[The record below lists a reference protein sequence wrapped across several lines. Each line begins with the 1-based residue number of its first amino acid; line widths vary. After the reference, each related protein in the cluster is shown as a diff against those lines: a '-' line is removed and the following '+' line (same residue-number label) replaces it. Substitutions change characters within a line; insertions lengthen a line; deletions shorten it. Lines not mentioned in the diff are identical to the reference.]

1 MTNSKINLFQLII
14 ILLSG
19 VLLWFIPTP
28 SGLEDKAWH
37 IFVIFLMTIVG
48 IITNVMP
55 MGAVALASITAL
67 SLTKTLSLQ
76 EALSG
81 FSSNIAW
88 LIVIAFFI
96 ARGFIQTNLGQRI
109 AYMLISAFGKS
120 STGLSYSL
128 IFTEFLLAP
137 LIPST
142 SARGGG
148 IIYPIATSLAR
159 EYDQMSGHK
168 SKTSSFLIMTCFH
181 TNVVCCALF
190 LTSMAGNSLIKSLA
204 GNIGVNISWGNWAL
218 ATIVPGLINL
228 FLLPY
233 IVSLTIKPDI
243 KSNQQIV
250 DIAKQSLKAQ
260 GNLKRNE
267 IVMLIVL
274 ALMLF
279 LWIFGS
285 FIKLDATSAAL
296 IGFCILIIS
305 GVINWESILEEKA
318 AWETFIWFSTL
329 LMLSDY
335 LAKMGIDLWLKNN
348 ITAVIAPFSAGTAI
362 LLLGLFY
369 FYCHYF
375 FASITGRI
383 TVMYSIFLLILIEL
397 GAPPLISALGLAIL
411 SNLSAGLTHYGINT
425 APIYFKAGYFTAS
438 QWFKAGIIIST
449 TNLLLWV
456 IFGSVWWKVL
466 GWW

>member
-1 MTNSKINLFQLII
+1 
-14 ILLSG
+14 
-19 VLLWFIPTP
+19 
-28 SGLEDKAWH
+28 
-37 IFVIFLMTIVG
+37 
-48 IITNVMP
+48 
-55 MGAVALASITAL
+55 
-67 SLTKTLSLQ
+67 
-76 EALSG
+76 
-81 FSSNIAW
+81 
-88 LIVIAFFI
+88 
-96 ARGFIQTNLGQRI
+96 
-109 AYMLISAFGKS
+109 
-120 STGLSYSL
+120 
-128 IFTEFLLAP
+128 
-137 LIPST
+137 
-142 SARGGG
+142 
-148 IIYPIATSLAR
+148 
-159 EYDQMSGHK
+159 
-168 SKTSSFLIMTCFH
+168 
-181 TNVVCCALF
+181 
-190 LTSMAGNSLIKSLA
+190 
-204 GNIGVNISWGNWAL
+204 
-218 ATIVPGLINL
+218 
-228 FLLPY
+228 
-233 IVSLTIKPDI
+233 
-243 KSNQQIV
+243 
-250 DIAKQSLKAQ
+250 
-260 GNLKRNE
+260 
-267 IVMLIVL
+267 MLIVL